1 MEDKNIFS
9 ILPQDSS
16 DTIIEN
22 NNQLRNARK
31 KLNKLKGKN
40 GDPEEI
46 KKINVL
52 INEYINKDIY
62 IKKNNNKIKNL
73 FDENDFLNNEV
84 RKINIIKKKL
94 LEEKGRFRWREKQ
107 NKNNPRKWKYK
118 SHSSYP
124 ISFRFTI
131 VTIFC
136 INNRPGNLLNLLP
149 KEILIYTL
157 ENNISW
163 FSFPPIPNEKIIF
176 RNYK

>member
-31 KLNKLKGKN
+31 KLNKLKVGN

-118 SHSSYP
+118 SNMSYP
-124 ISFRFTI
+124 ISFRITI

-136 INNRPGNLLNLLP
+136 INNRPGNVLNLLP
-149 KEILIYTL
+149 KDILVYIL
-157 ENNISW
+157 ENNIYW
-163 FSFPPIPNEKIIF
+163 FSFPSVPNEKIIF